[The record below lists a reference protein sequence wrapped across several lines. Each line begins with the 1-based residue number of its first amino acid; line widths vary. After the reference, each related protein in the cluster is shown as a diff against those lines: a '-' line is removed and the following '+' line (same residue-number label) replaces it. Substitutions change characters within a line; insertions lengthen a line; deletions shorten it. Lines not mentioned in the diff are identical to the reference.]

1 MLLADPPS
9 ATPSCKS
16 ASVITV
22 AGMTTGQMQH
32 AIIVIDDDDSMPLG
46 HDEDIGDLKVR
57 IEEAA
62 AHSRFVDFRT
72 AEGAEVSVLLS
83 PHSRVRIA
91 VLPPRL
97 EVLDIVQAGGFD
109 DLPADLL

>member
-1 MLLADPPS
+1 
-9 ATPSCKS
+9 
-16 ASVITV
+16 
-22 AGMTTGQMQH
+22 MTTGQRQQ
-32 AIIVIDDDDSMPLG
+32 AIILIDDDDGIPLER
-46 HDEDIGDLKVR
+46 DQDIGDLKRR

-91 VLPPRL
+91 VLPFRL
-97 EVLDIVQAGGFD
+97 EAVDTVQSGGFD
-109 DLPADLL
+109 DLPADLF

>member
-1 MLLADPPS
+1 
-9 ATPSCKS
+9 
-16 ASVITV
+16 
-22 AGMTTGQMQH
+22 MTMVQMQQ
-32 AIIVIDDDDSMPLG
+32 AIILIDDDDSIPLER
-46 HDEDIGDLKVR
+46 DQDIGALKGR

-62 AHSRFVDFRT
+62 AQSRFVDFRT

-91 VLPPRL
+91 VLPHRL
-97 EVLDIVQAGGFD
+97 DALDIVPPAGLD

>member
-1 MLLADPPS
+1 MLPLDPPS
-9 ATPSCKS
+9 ATPSS
-16 ASVITV
+16 MSHNVITF
-22 AGMTTGQMQH
+22 AGMTTGQMQQ
-32 AIIVIDDDDSMPLG
+32 AIILIDDDDSIPLER
-46 HDEDIGDLKVR
+46 DQDIGDLKTR

-62 AHSRFVDFRT
+62 AQSRFVDFRT

-97 EVLDIVQAGGFD
+97 EALDIEQPSGLD
-109 DLPADLL
+109 YLPADLL

>member
-9 ATPSCKS
+9 ATPSRKS
-16 ASVITV
+16 GKVITV
-22 AGMTTGQMQH
+22 AGMTTGHMQQ

-46 HDEDIGDLKVR
+46 HDEDIGDLKTR

-62 AHSRFVDFRT
+62 AESRFVDFRT

-91 VLPPRL
+91 VLPDRI
-97 EVLDIVQAGGFD
+97 EALDIVLPGGID